1 MKEGGGEAGGE
12 VFVKELMTIAHSF
25 LPNEGQQMALF
36 LTVLME
42 TWIWSLNLT
51 EEILFNPKV
60 QKQNYLRWKFVW
72 FFLLNAT

>member
-12 VFVKELMTIAHSF
+12 VFVKELLTIAHSF

-42 TWIWSLNLT
+42 T
-51 EEILFNPKV
+51 
-60 QKQNYLRWKFVW
+60 
-72 FFLLNAT
+72 